1 MLSNVDVG
9 QTLFDNDS
17 EDDAKYCEDDT
28 NYDCDGGDEDLQ
40 EGVPP
45 VPSIGVIK

>member
-1 MLSNVDVG
+1 MTILICFVKCRCEG
-9 QTLFDNDS
+9 QALFDNDS
-17 EDDAKYCEDDT
+17 DDDAKHGDSGDS
-28 NYDCDGGDEDLQ
+28 DEDLQ